1 MKRLVPALFLV
12 ACESPPLQSEA
23 DARAEIEAA
32 EPARRLMLIE
42 AHVSQNPDSA
52 NAHLWLARAYR
63 ERDDARAVE
72 QFDKAIALA
81 PADPIPRV
89 EKAYL
94 SLEPSLRHGVD
105 PETATLDAAKA
116 LVAPVAGEGATCET
130 RHHMAGLYDIEIS
143 AGRADDT
150 AEAWLATAIA
160 ACPAEAAN
168 WRATLGRWYRLKG
181 DLPHASEALCGAVRD
196 GNAVAAA
203 DCIAAASGGTE
214 TWTPDTVGEWM
225 ARGQVAAD
233 ARDLDTACAS
243 FAKAAQ
249 IDSSGAA
256 SKAAQARGCKP

>member
-1 MKRLVPALFLV
+1 MNLALIALL
-12 ACESPPLQSEA
+12 ACESPPLQSED

-81 PADPIPRV
+81 PTEPIPRV

-105 PETATLDAAKA
+105 PDAATLDAAKA
-116 LVAPVAGEGATCET
+116 LIAPVAGDGASCET
-130 RHHMAGLYDIEIS
+130 RHHLAGVYDIELS
-143 AGRADDT
+143 AGRVDDG
-150 AEAWLATAIA
+150 AEAWLLTAMA
-160 ACPAEAAN
+160 ACPKEAPN
-168 WRATLGRWYRLKG
+168 WRATLGRWYRAKG
-181 DLPHASEALCGAVRD
+181 DLERASEALCGSVKD
-196 GNAVAAA
+196 GNAVAAS
-203 DCIAAASGGTE
+203 DCVALASDGKE
-214 TWTPDTVGEWM
+214 PWTPDTVGEWM
-225 ARGQVAAD
+225 ARGHLAAD
-233 ARDLDTACAS
+233 ARDLDAACPA
-243 FAKAAQ
+243 FAAGAR

-256 SKAAQARGCKP
+256 EKAALARGCKP